1 MRLRLL
7 LVYWALEYQQ
17 AVDFFVSINGFFN
30 EMFMEQKFSVLF
42 YVNEKSNPIWL
53 KRSIDSVLSNTVCPD
68 EIVIAATGNICD
80 EIRSIITEFQ
90 KKANIQFFSHPV
102 PYGRGTTLEMF
113 LPKCSHEL
121 VALQDV
127 ESIALPN
134 RFEKQLAYFN
144 ATPDIAVL
152 GSYFQEIDVNSLTP
166 IDVHPVPQTDR
177 KIRRFMKTQ
186 CPFQHGTVMFK
197 KSVILDSGNYQ
208 VYPMFLDDYY
218 LWVRVLGKGYKGAN
232 LSDVLVSMPANPDLT
247 WGRALYLFLADRDL
261 CSTMRQLKLMS
272 SFTYHRIVIGR
283 FIKYFL
289 IPTCLRIRKK
299 WIYN

>member
-1 MRLRLL
+1 MT
-7 LVYWALEYQQ
+7 
-17 AVDFFVSINGFFN
+17 
-30 EMFMEQKFSVLF
+30 QKFSVLM
-42 YVNEKSNPIWL
+42 YVNEKSNPTWL
-53 KRSIDSVLSNTVCPD
+53 KRSLESVLSNTICPT
-68 EIVIAATGNICD
+68 EIVLAATGDINDDIK
-80 EIRSIITEFQ
+80 SIIAEFQ
-90 KKANIQFFSHPV
+90 KKGNIQFFSHPV

-127 ESIALPN
+127 EAIAMPN
-134 RFEKQLAYFN
+134 RFEKQLAYFSAN
-144 ATPDIAVL
+144 PDVAVV
-152 GSYFQEIDVNSLTP
+152 GSYFQEIDANSLEP
-166 IDVHPVPQTDR
+166 IDVHPVPQTDI
-177 KIRRFMKTQ
+177 KIRRVVKTQ

-197 KSVILDSGNYQ
+197 KAAILDSGNYEA
-208 VYPMFLDDYY
+208 YPMFLDDYY

-232 LSDVLVSMPANPDLT
+232 LPDVLVSMPANLDLT

-272 SFTYHRIVIGR
+272 GFTYHRLVIGR

-289 IPTCLRIRKK
+289 VPNCLRIRKK